1 MFETPD
7 DIYKSYQKF
16 LRKKEY
22 QRAYRCLER
31 LLKEFPD
38 DTQLLED
45 MVVLTVIFGKKLE
58 TGKPSLIRLAKI
70 RSYWLDYTLLSKVE
84 AELGNIA
91 KAKEYL
97 KKSKELQKAQPHI
110 RAGRSPGQVFADLE
124 GFIRYKESEAIDKR
138 IAQSLAIRVQPEKK
152 ERINKSQHKSPQTA
166 RTKTVEVP
174 FVEKSEQKATAP
186 APATV
191 VPIPTYS
198 VPVKIELLKDEA
210 ITSFFQQ
217 GISPLKETLLF
228 IDYAFLTI
236 QGGFDELL
244 CLNATSGVEK
254 YWYQIETVKKVLKL
268 FHGRALLCDEVG
280 LGKTIEA
287 GMLIKEYLMRGMV
300 KNVLVLT
307 PAPLVSQ
314 WKEEM
319 QAKFGIEFLTTDD
332 GEFTS
337 DPAGFWKKRF
347 IIASL
352 NTAKSAKNMPL
363 VTEQFYDL
371 VVVDEAHHLKNRAV
385 LSWKLVNQLKKKF
398 ILLLTATPVQNNL
411 IELFNLITILK
422 PGQFKTEK
430 QFKQDYLQK
439 GSLKATADKDRLR
452 ALLRDV
458 MIRNTRSA
466 IDLKLPKRFAAT
478 MRVEPSETEREI
490 YARLDGFIRKHG
502 FQKQTIYLLLRE
514 AGSSPFALKQTLL
527 AMNGKGGADGIIEAI
542 GDLSDIGKGT
552 ALMEILSKNPGE
564 KKIIFTQ
571 FIKSIDYIAGL
582 LERHDVPFVM
592 FRGDMSLK
600 EKDAAIAAFRSD
612 IPVLISTESGGE
624 GRNLQFCNTI
634 INFDLPWNPMRIE
647 QRIGRLHRIGQTR
660 DVFIFNLSVKDTIED
675 YIIDILDNKINMF
688 EMVIGEIEPILGHLG
703 EDQDFEDIILEL
715 WQKTGREN
723 LREGFEQ
730 LGSDLV
736 KAKQNYLNAKAA
748 DSEIFGED
756 YEM

>member
-1 MFETPD
+1 MKKVIMFETPD
-7 DIYKSYQKF
+7 DIYRSYQKF

-38 DTQLLED
+38 DAQLLED
-45 MVVLTVIFGKKLE
+45 MVGLTIIFWKKLD

-70 RSYWLDYTLLSKVE
+70 RSYWLDYMLLSKVE

-97 KKSKELQKAQPHI
+97 KKSKELQKVQSHI
-110 RAGRSPGQVFADLE
+110 RAERRPGQAFADLE

-138 IAQSLAIRVQPEKK
+138 IVQSLAIRVPPEKK
-152 ERINKSQHKSPQTA
+152 GRINKAQYKSPQTA
-166 RTKTVEVP
+166 RTKTAEVP

-198 VPVKIELLKDEA
+198 VPVKIELLKGEA

-244 CLNATSGVEK
+244 CLNATSAVEK

-332 GEFTS
+332 EEFTS

-371 VVVDEAHHLKNRAV
+371 VVVDEAHH
-385 LSWKLVNQLKKKF
+385 
-398 ILLLTATPVQNNL
+398 
-411 IELFNLITILK
+411 
-422 PGQFKTEK
+422 
-430 QFKQDYLQK
+430 
-439 GSLKATADKDRLR
+439 
-452 ALLRDV
+452 
-458 MIRNTRSA
+458 
-466 IDLKLPKRFAAT
+466 
-478 MRVEPSETEREI
+478 
-490 YARLDGFIRKHG
+490 
-502 FQKQTIYLLLRE
+502 
-514 AGSSPFALKQTLL
+514 
-527 AMNGKGGADGIIEAI
+527 
-542 GDLSDIGKGT
+542 
-552 ALMEILSKNPGE
+552 
-564 KKIIFTQ
+564 
-571 FIKSIDYIAGL
+571 
-582 LERHDVPFVM
+582 
-592 FRGDMSLK
+592 
-600 EKDAAIAAFRSD
+600 
-612 IPVLISTESGGE
+612 
-624 GRNLQFCNTI
+624 
-634 INFDLPWNPMRIE
+634 
-647 QRIGRLHRIGQTR
+647 
-660 DVFIFNLSVKDTIED
+660 
-675 YIIDILDNKINMF
+675 
-688 EMVIGEIEPILGHLG
+688 
-703 EDQDFEDIILEL
+703 
-715 WQKTGREN
+715 
-723 LREGFEQ
+723 
-730 LGSDLV
+730 
-736 KAKQNYLNAKAA
+736 
-748 DSEIFGED
+748 
-756 YEM
+756 